1 MYSRG
6 CILLAL
12 ILDEDCNL
20 PIKAKNRILS
30 VTSQISHRSRILT
43 LVSGVVFWDMQKIQ
57 QATEHV

>member
-20 PIKAKNRILS
+20 PIKAKNGIFS